1 MTAAVLTNPGPSPP
15 PECFTYSHDYPRP
28 TLPTSDWILVRVH
41 AAGLN
46 RAELRS
52 RTGFIPFPPE
62 FNIWIDEYH
71 QEPPKILGEEFVG
84 VVEEPGSTTSF
95 RKDDR
100 VAGWIYG
107 GGKAHDGAYA
117 EFTICHKRRLY
128 RLPETTLPWN
138 VLAAIP
144 MSMWTAFGMVEVCG
158 GLSKRPR
165 GSAVLVHG
173 ATSSVGLWAVIL
185 SKVQGATVLATT
197 RNSSKTVRLKSAGA
211 DHVILE
217 DKIEAEVQRLC
228 PTGVNVVVELVGP
241 GQCNRLLELTARHGT
256 MTVSGVLGG
265 LAQIKD
271 LNPLT
276 IPPTRNLSFYT
287 MTSSG
292 IGHQDDELENVEDI
306 LADIIKKVESGQIPS
321 TAFLDKTFK
330 LADIGEAHAYLE
342 DDRATGKVVI
352 TVP

>member
-28 TLPTSDWILVRVH
+28 TLPSPHWILVRVY

-52 RTGFIPFPPE
+52 RTGFIPYPPE

-71 QEPPKILGEEFVG
+71 PDPPKVLGEEFVG
-84 VVEEPGSTTSF
+84 IVEEPGTATWF
-95 RKDDR
+95 KKGER

-117 EFTICHKRRLY
+117 EFSLCHKRRLY
-128 RLPETTLPWN
+128 RLPETSLPWN

-144 MSMWTAFGMVEVCG
+144 MSMWTAYGMVEVSG
-158 GLSKRPR
+158 GLSKRPK
-165 GSAVLVHG
+165 GSTVLVHG
-173 ATSSVGLWAVIL
+173 GTSSIGVWAVL
-185 SKVQGATVLATT
+185 LAKDQGATVLATT
-197 RNSSKTVRLKSAGA
+197 RNPAKVERLKAAGA

-217 DKIEAEVQRLC
+217 DKIEEEVHRLC
-228 PTGVNVVVELVGP
+228 PAGVNVVVELISP
-241 GQCNRLLELTARHGT
+241 GQCKRLLDLTARHGT
-256 MTVSGVLGG
+256 LTISGVLGSWD
-265 LAQIKD
+265 LKD
-271 LNPLT
+271 FNPLM
-276 IPPTRNLSFYT
+276 IPPARNLSFYT

-292 IGHQDDELENVEDI
+292 IGHQDDELENVEDV
-306 LADIIKKVESGQIPS
+306 LADIVQKVESGKISPA
-321 TAFLDKTFK
+321 AFLDRTFK
-330 LADIGEAHAYLE
+330 LAEIGDAHAYME
-342 DDRATGKVVI
+342 DNKATGKVVV